1 MFRSLANR
9 IPRLI
14 LALALACLIFFVL
27 LFIST
32 LPAERDMELWGYDL
46 LVGWSPNK
54 SVSNQ
59 VLVVD
64 FDDDTIDNLHQYP
77 IPRTTLANVIDK
89 VSAGHPDLI
98 GLDII
103 LSDKHGVD
111 EDQAL
116 TTSLSSAG
124 NVVVAA
130 QLGSSDIPV
139 GYPLPEFCEVDLSIP
154 SACKKGAAFAVGFI
168 NMPVDDDGFVR
179 RSFLLPP
186 KHFPVLPFSVAIA
199 SNHVRQPIIP
209 CGTESV
215 CLGSSTIAMDDSDL
229 RTALIAWSNPPAQ
242 VVSASDLLANRISS
256 TLFTGK
262 IVLIGQSSAAGN
274 DRHFTPLFRI
284 RQANGRH
291 MQVSGAEIHAAS
303 ISTLLDDSAIR
314 VLHRTVLLSVIFLWV
329 YATLTS
335 VLCLAPRF
343 SVPLVIAAMGAALAM
358 AVWLFLNHHIWFQF
372 VLCELGLLLLLPTG
386 FGYRFL
392 EERWWKGAVEEERA
406 QLMNLFSRYVS
417 EEVASEIWDRRSELI
432 LTGEERTA
440 TILFSDI
447 RNFTE
452 MTTGKPSAE
461 IVAWLNAYLGAMGKV
476 VKNNR
481 GFLNKYIGDGIMV
494 VYGVPISEGK
504 TQDAVRAVNT
514 ALQMIE
520 EVENFNLQNQHTPN
534 YPSIKI
540 GIGIHT
546 GEVTAGNIGSKDRLE
561 YSVIGEAVNL
571 ASRLESLTKEFGVGI
586 TLSPQTQELVKH
598 QFETE
603 LLGLTAVR
611 GFSQPISVYTVH
623 RFNSRS
629 QCASAEPEP

>member
-1 MFRSLANR
+1 M
-9 IPRLI
+9 PRLI

-27 LFIST
+27 LFIRT

-46 LVGWSPNK
+46 LVAWSAGK
-54 SVSNQ
+54 SVSNH

-64 FDDDTIDNLHQYP
+64 FDDNTIDNLHQYP

-98 GLDII
+98 GLDVI
-103 LSDKHGVD
+103 LSEKRGID
-111 EDQAL
+111 EDRAL
-116 TTSLSSAG
+116 STSLSSAG
-124 NVVVAA
+124 NVVVAS
-130 QLGSSDIPV
+130 QLGSGDIPV
-139 GYPLPEFCEVDLSIP
+139 GDPLPEFCEVDLSIP

-186 KHFPVLPFSVAIA
+186 THFPVLPFSVAIA
-199 SNHVRQPIIP
+199 SNHVRQPIVP
-209 CGTESV
+209 CGAKSV
-215 CLGSSTIAMDDSDL
+215 CLGSNTIAMDDSDL
-229 RTALIAWSNPPAQ
+229 RTALIAWSNPPAR
-242 VVSASDLLANRISS
+242 VISARDLLADQVSS
-256 TLFTGK
+256 TVFTGK

-274 DRHFTPLFRI
+274 DRHFTSLFRL

-291 MQVSGAEIHAAS
+291 MQLSGAEIHAAS
-303 ISTLLDDSAIR
+303 ISTLLDGSAIR
-314 VLHRTVLLSVIFLWV
+314 VMHRTVLLSAIFLWV

-343 SVPLVIAAMGAALAM
+343 SLPLVFAVMGTALAM
-358 AVWLFLNHHIWFQF
+358 AVWLFVNYHIWFQF
-372 VLCELGLLLLLPTG
+372 ALCELGLLLVVPTG

-392 EERWWKGAVEEERA
+392 EERWWKGQIEEERE

-417 EEVASEIWDRRSELI
+417 EEVASEIWERRSELT
-432 LTGEERTA
+432 LTGEDRTA

-447 RNFTE
+447 RNFTA
-452 MTTGKPSAE
+452 MTTGKPSGE
-461 IVAWLNAYLGAMGKV
+461 IVAWLNAYLGSMSKV
-476 VKNNR
+476 VKTNR

-514 ALQMIE
+514 ALQMLE
-520 EVENFNLQNQHTPN
+520 ELEQFNLQNKHRPN

-546 GEVTAGNIGSKDRLE
+546 GDVTAGNIGSNDRLE

-586 TLSPQTQELVKH
+586 ILSPQTHELVKH

-603 LLGLTAVR
+603 LLGSTAVR
-611 GFSQPISVYTVH
+611 GFSQQISVYTVH

-629 QCASAEPEP
+629 QCASAEPES